1 LLGAGSSAQQPTA
14 PPAAANAFPAAM
26 LPDQPE
32 LEPKALEIL
41 KAASSRLASAQRM
54 TFTAV
59 ASYESPARTL
69 HPLVYY
75 TQSEVAVQRPDKLQ
89 VITVGDGPR
98 SEFYYDGKTMTA
110 FEPEAGLT
118 AIGEAPA
125 TIDEMLKVA
134 FLTAG
139 YTFPFDDLV
148 VADPYKALGQL
159 RLAFVVGQSRV
170 VGGVVTDIVAVA
182 TEQAQAQIWVGADD
196 KLPRMVRVTYF
207 NEPGQFRHGVE
218 FSNWKVDPVL
228 PPGTFTSE
236 RAASGKR
243 VKFASPDTPPTGSK

>member
-1 LLGAGSSAQQPTA
+1 MGMAEATAQ
-14 PPAAANAFPAAM
+14 PAAM
-26 LPDQPE
+26 LPDKPQ

-41 KAASSRLASAQRM
+41 KAASTRLAGAQRM

-69 HPLVYY
+69 HPLVYF

-98 SEFYYDGKTMTA
+98 GEFYYDGKTMMA
-110 FEPEAGLT
+110 YEPAAGLT
-118 AIGEAPA
+118 AIADAPA

-139 YTFPFDDLV
+139 YTFPFDDLI
-148 VADPYKALGQL
+148 VADPYKALGDL

-207 NEPGQFRHGVE
+207 NEPGQYRHAVE
-218 FSNWKVDPVL
+218 LSNWKLDPVL
-228 PPGTFTSE
+228 PPGTFASE
-236 RAASGKR
+236 PARSGR
-243 VKFASPDTPPTGSK
+243 RIKFASPDAPPAGRK